1 MILHW
6 AGTDFCC
13 AFHKVLIT
21 PEIILDIKPIFVYN
35 KNKLDTKGM
44 KAMLNIIFLMGRLTA
59 DPEIKTA
66 EDSRFCKF
74 NLAVQRPKRKND
86 KVAEADFFNC
96 IAWNRNADV
105 ICDWFKKG
113 DLITVVG
120 TFRNHK
126 YEKDGINRVATQV
139 VIREI
144 HFTGN
149 RKEDSIAYDFSY
161 DPEEFEEIFADE
173 DVPF

>member
-1 MILHW
+1 
-6 AGTDFCC
+6 
-13 AFHKVLIT
+13 
-21 PEIILDIKPIFVYN
+21 
-35 KNKLDTKGM
+35 
-44 KAMLNIIFLMGRLTA
+44 MLNIVFLMGRLTA

-74 NLAVQRPKRKND
+74 DLAVQRPKCKND
-86 KVAEADFFNC
+86 KVAETDFFNC

-105 ICDWFKKG
+105 IFDWFKKG

-126 YEKDGINRVATQV
+126 YEKDGINRIAAQV

-144 HFTGN
+144 YFTGN
-149 RKEDSIAYDFSY
+149 CKENFIAYDFSY
-161 DPEEFEEIFADE
+161 NPEEFEEIFADE

>member
-1 MILHW
+1 
-6 AGTDFCC
+6 
-13 AFHKVLIT
+13 
-21 PEIILDIKPIFVYN
+21 
-35 KNKLDTKGM
+35 
-44 KAMLNIIFLMGRLTA
+44 MLNIVFLMGRLTA

-74 NLAVQRPKRKND
+74 DLAVQRPKRKND
-86 KVAEADFFNC
+86 KVAETDFFNC

-120 TFRNHK
+120 TFRNHE
-126 YEKDGINRVATQV
+126 YEKDGVNRVATQV
-139 VIREI
+139 VVREI

-161 DPEEFEEIFADE
+161 NPEEFEEIFADE